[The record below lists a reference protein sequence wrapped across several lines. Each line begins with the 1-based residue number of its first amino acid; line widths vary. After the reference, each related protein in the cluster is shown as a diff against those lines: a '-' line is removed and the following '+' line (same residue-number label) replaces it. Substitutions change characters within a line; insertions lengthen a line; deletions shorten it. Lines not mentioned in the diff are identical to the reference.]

1 MTAEGL
7 KERFMPEPNTEER
20 DISDDELDELLD
32 GFDEVEEPKGEFDI
46 VIQAGK
52 KIRVP
57 KATYVQNEEQNISA
71 GWSRIKELDLP
82 EPEKNEI
89 RLPTF
94 KSMFES
100 DIVTLADE
108 IKAEQKLPKSGI
120 DNHKKRLLSDE
131 QYREKIE
138 QRINDLITKIES
150 GELRLDDLSA
160 EDQTVI
166 IGLMKEQE

>member
-7 KERFMPEPNTEER
+7 KERFMPEPNTEDR
-20 DISDDELDELLD
+20 DISDDELDQLLD

-46 VIQAGK
+46 VIQGRQEDQGAQGHLCAE
-52 KIRVP
+52 RGT
-57 KATYVQNEEQNISA
+57 AYQRDGA
-71 GWSRIKELDLP
+71 RIKELDLP

-89 RLPTF
+89 QLPTF

-108 IKAEQKLPKSGI
+108 IKAEQKLPKAGI

-150 GELRLDDLSA
+150 GEIKFPTCPQKIKQL
-160 EDQTVI
+160 
-166 IGLMKEQE
+166 